1 MIFCTCHLLE
11 IKSLEMDST
20 QDYNCAYISS
30 KASMTTSMKFVTVR
44 DLRGKTSELWKQ
56 LELERELVVTSNGKP
71 IAIMSA
77 TDEDSFEANLWT
89 LRRSRAN
96 DALMQLQRRAAEHG
110 LSDLT
115 PETIEAEINESRKER
130 NTRRIN

>member
-1 MIFCTCHLLE
+1 
-11 IKSLEMDST
+11 
-20 QDYNCAYISS
+20 
-30 KASMTTSMKFVTVR
+30 MTTSMKFVTVR

-96 DALMQLQRRAAEHG
+96 DALMQLQRRAADHG
-110 LSDLT
+110 LSELT

-130 NTRRIN
+130 NVRRIN